1 MLPQARSAAVSC
13 NQRERSTK
21 FHEKTPKQFVLV
33 RVISWIV
40 ASVKT
45 LLKNKKLRTC
55 ITERTLSSA
64 VLALLFINAH
74 GQEQLQTQSKDEQS
88 ALVYG
93 LVVDNSGSL
102 RSQMAEV
109 VEAAKLIVN
118 SNQSGDEAFL
128 VRFVDHD
135 KIKTLQNFTSNKAAL
150 VTSLEG
156 MYVEGGSSAI
166 VDAVSFSIQH
176 FSQDRR
182 PNGSAVRRAL
192 IVLTDGDERSSFY
205 KLEQLLKL
213 VLEKNIKV
221 YVIGFNQ
228 ALKLQGLNTQK
239 RATNLLNRIADG
251 SGGRAFF
258 PNSIVEVRN
267 VANSILGEIRK
278 PDIR

>member
-1 MLPQARSAAVSC
+1 M
-13 NQRERSTK
+13 
-21 FHEKTPKQFVLV
+21 
-33 RVISWIV
+33 
-40 ASVKT
+40 
-45 LLKNKKLRTC
+45 KKSRCYL
-55 ITERTLSSA
+55 LSSA

-166 VDAVSFSIQH
+166 VDAVYFSIQH

-267 VANSILGEIRK
+267 VANSILAGC
-278 PDIR
+278 